1 MPVTRPVAPQQR
13 ADRMVAELW
22 PNSTPSR
29 SSDVVIS
36 STDFH
41 YTRRFSKADEIIA
54 FRIARRER
62 LGERLSRQ
70 LQGEG
75 HPALLGYPMRARN
88 FEIVCAHRLGREGH
102 PAIFGVAPVDLAIS
116 LRSAAAD
123 RNRSQTTGQ
132 TVPAL
137 PPAPCRSGHEPRLS
151 VL

>member
-1 MPVTRPVAPQQR
+1 MHLSSEPIEWLPNYGRTQRHRDRPT
-13 ADRMVAELW
+13 W
-22 PNSTPSR
+22 SSR
-29 SSDVVIS
+29 PP
-36 STDFH
+36 DFH